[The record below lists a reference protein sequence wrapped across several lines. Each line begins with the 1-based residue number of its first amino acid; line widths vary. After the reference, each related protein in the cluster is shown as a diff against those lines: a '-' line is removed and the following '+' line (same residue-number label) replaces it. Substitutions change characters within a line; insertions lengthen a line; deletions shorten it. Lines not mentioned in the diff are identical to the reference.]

1 MAFEDLLDRVGG
13 TGRFQI
19 ISVFLLALPVLFIA
33 NHNLLQNFTAA
44 IPGHHCQLP
53 PIDNANSS
61 WVAGSVKLEKA
72 FIPLDRSY
80 RPERCLRYTRA
91 QWWLLES
98 NVTVTNTTEMDTES
112 CKDGWTY
119 DRSEFSSTIITEWDL
134 VCGQRAMKQMGQS
147 IYMAGVLVG
156 AIVFGSLSDRF
167 GRRTILIWSH
177 LLLAVMGV
185 CAAFSYN
192 FVSYCV
198 FRFLTGTAISGIGL
212 NTVCLIVEWIPT
224 RLRAIV
230 GTSTGYFYTFG
241 QIFLA
246 GLAYAIRDWRWL
258 QLTASLPFFIF
269 FICSWFLPESAR
281 WLILTKKPE
290 QAVRMLKKVAKINR
304 RHEEGEKLTIEVLKS
319 NMKKEVAASEFTY
332 SAVDLV
338 RTAIIRRISFCLSL
352 VWFSTSF
359 SYYGLAMDLQS
370 FGDNIYL
377 IQVIFGAV
385 DIPAKLICATAMC
398 YIGRRITLNASLIL
412 ASLAILANIFVPK
425 DMHILRTSLA
435 VFGKGCLASSFN
447 CVFLYTTELYPTV
460 IRQSGLGL
468 GQTMARVGG
477 IVAPIVKMTSEYMSS
492 LPPIIYGGAPL
503 VSGIIACFL
512 PETKDQPLPETI
524 EEVEERL
531 NKLKNTE
538 EMQEKLDIPMFKN
551 AC

>member
-1 MAFEDLLDRVGG
+1 MAFADLLEQVGG
-13 TGRFQI
+13 VGRFQI
-19 ISVFLLALPVLFIA
+19 ISVLLLSLPVLFLA

-44 IPGHHCQLP
+44 IPKHHCRLL
-53 PIDNANSS
+53 PIDDANAS
-61 WVAGSVKLEKA
+61 WVAGSVKLEKV

-80 RPERCLRYTRA
+80 QPERCLQYTKP

-98 NVTVTNTTEMDTES
+98 NFTVTNTTEMDTEP
-112 CKDGWTY
+112 CKEGWTY
-119 DRSEFSSTIITEWDL
+119 DRSEFSSTVITEWDL
-134 VCGQRAMKQMGQS
+134 VCGQKTMKQMGQS

-177 LLLAVMGV
+177 MQLAVMGV

-198 FRFLTGTAISGIGL
+198 FRFMSGMAISGIGL
-212 NTVCLIVEWIPT
+212 NTVCLVVEWIPT
-224 RLRAIV
+224 RVRAITV
-230 GTSTGYFYTFG
+230 TFTGYFYTFG

-246 GLAYAIRDWRWL
+246 GLAYAIRDWRLL
-258 QLTASLPFFIF
+258 QLIVSLPSFIF
-269 FICSWFLPESAR
+269 FLYSWWLPESAR

-304 RHEEGEKLTIEVLKS
+304 RHEEGEKLTTEVLKS
-319 NMKKEVAASEFTY
+319 SMQKEVAASEFTY
-332 SAVDLV
+332 TAADLV
-338 RTAIIRRISFCLSL
+338 RTAVIRRISFCLSL
-352 VWFSTSF
+352 AWFSTSF

-385 DIPAKLICATAMC
+385 DFPAKLIATTVMC
-398 YIGRRITLNASLIL
+398 YIGRRITMNASLGL

-425 DMHILRTSLA
+425 DMQILRTSLA
-435 VFGKGCLASSFN
+435 VFGKGCLASSFT

-460 IRQSGLGL
+460 IRQSGQGL

-477 IVAPIVKMTSEYMSS
+477 IVAPIVKMTSEYVSS
-492 LPPIIYGGAPL
+492 LPLIIYGAAPL
-503 VSGIIACFL
+503 VSSIVTCFL

-524 EEVEERL
+524 EEVEERNQL
-531 NKLKNTE
+531 HKVQKIE
-538 EMQEKLDIPMFKN
+538 ENVDIPMFKN